1 MPRSMTMDDL
11 FSPGAQLT
19 ARASVERA
27 TLREFGRALGTFL
40 ADVQAL
46 ALASLSP
53 ATEVIPFTA
62 AVVAETWETLA
73 REAVGRV
80 LDPEEEQEE
89 YAEAVAML
97 LDSGIPSIVYGSATA
112 VLAEGRDLDWSRRR
126 IGQELGEA
134 LAVDARLRVQVPDDA
149 VTASLDVVGWS
160 LGSVA
165 TGLAVGAATV
175 IAARRFQRRARERAQ
190 QRALEAAPLRQR
202 WVTRR
207 DWKVRPTH
215 AEADGQTVGVNDVFM
230 VGGYSL
236 RYPGDGWAPPH
247 ETANCRCFLVG
258 VDAEGRDV

>member
-1 MPRSMTMDDL
+1 MDDL
-11 FSPGAQLT
+11 FSPGAQLA

-62 AVVAETWETLA
+62 AVVADTWETVA

-80 LDPEEEQEE
+80 LDPEEEAEE

-112 VLAEGRDLDWSRRR
+112 VLAEGRDLDWSRQR
-126 IGQELGEA
+126 IGQELAEA
-134 LAVDARLRVQVPDDA
+134 LAVDAQLRVRVPDDA
-149 VTASLDVVGWS
+149 VTASLDAVGWS

-175 IAARRFQRRARERAQ
+175 IAARRFRRRARERREAE
-190 QRALEAAPLRQR
+190 RAEPLRQR

-207 DWKVRPTH
+207 DAKVRPTH
-215 AEADGQTVGVNDVFM
+215 AEADGQTVGLN
-230 VGGYSL
+230 
-236 RYPGDGWAPPH
+236 
-247 ETANCRCFLVG
+247 ETFLVG
-258 VDAEGRDV
+258 G